1 MKKSYKC
8 VIFVLSLCA
17 ALVLGMGIKSL
28 TDDFKAHTKD
38 INTDTISITLGER
51 HTCQIIDK
59 ISGTQ
64 WRFKA
69 VLHRKGQEVP
79 NELKTAGNENITITG
94 AGRYIIVDDITGGKR
109 YKVKL

>member
-17 ALVLGMGIKSL
+17 AFVLGINIKCL
-28 TDDFKAHTKD
+28 TSNFKAHTKQ
-38 INTDTISITLGER
+38 INTDTISITLGEW
-51 HTCQIIDK
+51 HTCQITDK
-59 ISGTQ
+59 ISGSQ
-64 WRFKA
+64 WQFKA
-69 VLHRKGQEVP
+69 VLHRKGREVP

-94 AGRYIIVDDITGGKR
+94 AGRYIIVDDMTGGKR

>member
-1 MKKSYKC
+1 MKKTCKC
-8 VIFVLSLCA
+8 ILIVLSVCAAFVLGIS
-17 ALVLGMGIKSL
+17 IKSL

-94 AGRYIIVDDITGGKR
+94 AGRYIIVDDMTDGKR

>member
-17 ALVLGMGIKSL
+17 VFVLGMGIKSL
-28 TDDFKAHTKD
+28 TDDFKAHTKQ

-51 HTCQIIDK
+51 HTCQITDK

-64 WRFKA
+64 WHFQA
-69 VLHRKGQEVP
+69 VLHLKGQEVA
-79 NELKTAGNENITITG
+79 NELKTAGNENVTITG
-94 AGRYIIVDDITGGKR
+94 AGR
-109 YKVKL
+109 

>member
-1 MKKSYKC
+1 MKKTYKC
-8 VIFVLSLCA
+8 FLIVLLLCA
-17 ALVLGMGIKSL
+17 AFVLGISVKCL
-28 TDDFKAHTKD
+28 TSDFKAHTKD

-51 HTCQIIDK
+51 HTCQITDK

-94 AGRYIIVDDITGGKR
+94 AGRYIIVDDMTDGKR

>member
-17 ALVLGMGIKSL
+17 AFVLGISVKCL
-28 TDDFKAHTKD
+28 TSDFKARTKD
-38 INTDTISITLGER
+38 INTGTISITLGER
-51 HTCQIIDK
+51 HTCQITDK

-79 NELKTAGNENITITG
+79 DELKTAGNENITITG
-94 AGRYIIVDDITGGKR
+94 AGRYIIVDDMTDGKR

>member
-8 VIFVLSLCA
+8 VIFVLSFCVA
-17 ALVLGMGIKSL
+17 FVLDMGIKSL
-28 TDDFKAHTKD
+28 TSNFKAHTKD

-51 HTCQIIDK
+51 HTCQITDK

-94 AGRYIIVDDITGGKR
+94 AGRYIIVDDMADGKR